1 MKDQTDKDKE
11 IELYNGEN
19 RPRFINNN
27 IWTGLFILGVGAVL
41 LLHKTGVEFPRW
53 FFTWPVLLIA
63 IGVFGAIKNN
73 FRAGSWIALVAVG
86 GIFLADRL
94 NPGMSIQQYAWPLLI
109 MAVGF
114 WIIVKPKTQQ
124 HRFGQCNTKRRK
136 EGGENS
142 ASIGSNST
150 NTNEDFGGTFN
161 DSNEFVNTT
170 SVFGGV
176 KKMILSKNFK
186 GGDIT
191 NVMGGTEINLIQA
204 DIQGK
209 VVIDTTNFFGGTKLI
224 VPSTWDVQSNVIT
237 VFGGIDDK
245 RQITSEPL
253 QPNKIVHLTG
263 VCIFGGIEIKS
274 F

>member
-1 MKDQTDKDKE
+1 MSEQINKE
-11 IELYNGEN
+11 IESYAERN
-19 RPRFINNN
+19 RHRFRNNN

-41 LLHKTGVEFPRW
+41 LMRQSGVEFPYW

-73 FRAGSWIALVAVG
+73 FHPGGWMALLAVG
-86 GIFLADRL
+86 GIFLADQL
-94 NPGMSIQQYAWPLLI
+94 IPGRSIQHYAWPILL

-114 WIIVKPKTQQ
+114 WIIVKPKT
-124 HRFGQCNTKRRK
+124 HHKHFGQWRERHKSKWERNEAMET
-136 EGGENS
+136 NPY
-142 ASIGSNST
+142 SNDEFARVS
-150 NTNEDFGGTFN
+150 N
-161 DSNEFVNTT
+161 DSNEFVDTT

-204 DIQGK
+204 DIHGK

-224 VPSTWDVQSNVIT
+224 VPSTWDVQSNVVTI
-237 VFGGIDDK
+237 FGGVDDK

-253 QPNKIVHLTG
+253 QPNKIVQLTG

>member
-1 MKDQTDKDKE
+1 MNEQSDKDKE
-11 IELYNGEN
+11 LESLEQG
-19 RPRFINNN
+19 RPRFRNNN
-27 IWTGLFILGVGAVL
+27 IWTGLFILCVGAVL
-41 LLHKTGVEFPRW
+41 LMRQSGVEFPFW

-63 IGVFGAIKNN
+63 IGVFGAIRNN
-73 FRAGSWIALVAVG
+73 FRPGGWMAILAVG
-86 GIFLADRL
+86 GIFLADHL
-94 NPGMSIQQYAWPLLI
+94 IPGRSIQHYAWPVLL
-109 MAVGF
+109 MAVGL
-114 WIIVKPKTQQ
+114 WIIVKPKT
-124 HRFGQCNTKRRK
+124 HRHQRFSQWREKHRQEWRERR
-136 EGGENS
+136 ETMRQGDSYN
-142 ASIGSNST
+142 ND
-150 NTNEDFGGTFN
+150 DFAKVSN
-161 DSNEFVNTT
+161 DSNEFVDTT

-209 VVIDTTNFFGGTKLI
+209 VVIETTNFFGGTKLI
-224 VPSTWDVQSNVIT
+224 VPSTWDVQSNVVTI
-237 VFGGIDDK
+237 FGGVDDK

-253 QPNKIVHLTG
+253 QPNKIVLLTG